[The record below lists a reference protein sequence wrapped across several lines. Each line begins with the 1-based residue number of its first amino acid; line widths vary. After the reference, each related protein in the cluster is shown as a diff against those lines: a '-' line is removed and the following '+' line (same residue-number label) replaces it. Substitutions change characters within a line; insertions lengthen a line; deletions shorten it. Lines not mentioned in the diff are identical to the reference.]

1 MDLQSYKVGDKVI
14 YTDRGEKLNAIVLST
29 ETKTLRGMMK
39 ELRIQFVDSEGNP
52 VSGPQGMPTM
62 IINDPTTLEKASGG
76 RRRRKQR
83 RIAKK
88 RSSKKRASK
97 KRGSKKRGSR
107 RSRR

>member
-39 ELRIQFVDSEGNP
+39 ELRIQFLTPEGDP
-52 VSGPQGMPTM
+52 AVSGPQGMPTM

-76 RRRRKQR
+76 RRRRKTRKPR
-83 RIAKK
+83 RKI
-88 RSSKKRASK
+88 RNT
-97 KRGSKKRGSR
+97 R
-107 RSRR
+107 RYRK

>member
-76 RRRRKQR
+76 RRRRKTRKPR
-83 RIAKK
+83 RKI
-88 RSSKKRASK
+88 RNT
-97 KRGSKKRGSR
+97 R
-107 RSRR
+107 RYRK